1 MDRRLQKA
9 VVEWPSMKIAYW
21 ATCSLEP
28 EIEAVSKEVATL
40 AEHFRP
46 SFVFSVNSR
55 LTFRLSLRYRSIG
68 FRGNF
73 DPWIRPIIR
82 ALEAY
87 VDISHVYG
95 DVTPWVYRKS
105 LGKKPI
111 IHTIA
116 SEKGTPDADFL
127 DRCSAVIVQTEGMHR
142 RLLELGCSTKKVHL
156 LYPGVDVA
164 TFKPAIEIPPL
175 SRPRV
180 LFATAPR
187 SKEELEPR
195 GVFLLIEAAR
205 LNPAI
210 QFHLL
215 FRPWSGGYT
224 SLAAVQQRL
233 GSEELTNVS
242 IQNVAARNMA
252 DIYRAH
258 HFTSIPYT
266 RRDGGK
272 ECPNSL
278 VESLACG
285 VPVLVT
291 EVSPMAEFVARNEC
305 GIVHPPTPEGL
316 SKAVELGLQDYQI
329 LSRHARSLAERSFDV
344 HLQLRDLHGLYS
356 GLI

>member
-1 MDRRLQKA
+1 
-9 VVEWPSMKIAYW
+9 MKIGYW

-55 LTFRLSLRYRSIG
+55 LTSRLSLRQRSIG
-68 FRGNF
+68 FHHSF

-82 ALEAY
+82 ALEAC

-105 LGKKPI
+105 LRKKPI

-116 SEKGTPDADFL
+116 SEKGVPDVDFL
-127 DRCSAVIVQTEGMHR
+127 NRCSAVIVQTEGMHR

-164 TFKPAIEIPPL
+164 TFKPATGIPPL

-205 LNPAI
+205 LNPSM

-224 SLAAVQQRL
+224 SLEAVQQRL

-242 IQNVAARNMA
+242 IQNVAVKNMA

-266 RRDGGK
+266 RGDGGK

-285 VPVLVT
+285 VPVLIT
-291 EVSPMAEFVARNEC
+291 DISPFSAFVVRHGC
-305 GIVHPPTPEGL
+305 GIVHSPTPEGL
-316 SKAVELGLQDYQI
+316 VGALEKGIADYDT
-329 LSRHARSLAERSFDV
+329 LRLRARTAAESSFHLRRQLAFQE
-344 HLQLRDLHGLYS
+344 GLYLS
-356 GLI
+356 LM

>member
-1 MDRRLQKA
+1 
-9 VVEWPSMKIAYW
+9 MKIAYW

-46 SFVFSVNSR
+46 SFVFSVNSQ
-55 LTFRLSLRYRSIG
+55 LTFRLSLTNRSIG
-68 FRGNF
+68 FRHSL
-73 DPWIRPIIR
+73 DPWFRPLIQ
-82 ALEAY
+82 AMETC

-116 SEKGTPDADFL
+116 SEKGTPDTDFL
-127 DRCSAVIVQTEGMHR
+127 DRCSAVIVQTEGMHE

-205 LNPAI
+205 LNPAN

-224 SLAAVQQRL
+224 SLEAVQQRL

-242 IQNVAARNMA
+242 IRNVAARNMA

-266 RRDGGK
+266 RHDGGK

-285 VPVLVT
+285 VPVLIT
-291 EVSPMAEFVARNEC
+291 DISPFSAFVERHGC

-316 SKAVELGLQDYQI
+316 IAALEKGMEYYDRLRLRARAAAESCFDLR
-329 LSRHARSLAERSFDV
+329 RHLAFHEHLYLSLA
-344 HLQLRDLHGLYS
+344 
-356 GLI
+356 